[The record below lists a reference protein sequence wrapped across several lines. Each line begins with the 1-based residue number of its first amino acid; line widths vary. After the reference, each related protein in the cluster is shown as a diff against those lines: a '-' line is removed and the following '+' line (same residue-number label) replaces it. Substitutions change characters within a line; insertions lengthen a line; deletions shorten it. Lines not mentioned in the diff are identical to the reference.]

1 MAKKNKSVISKG
13 TPKELAKELKRY
25 NDHLATA
32 YVPITDYTPESLKGN
47 KEYEEFTK
55 ALDDGKEIT
64 IAEGSVITIP
74 FASNFVVALKDTLTY
89 LFSTVTTEELI
100 YTMNKVKTN
109 FKDVPEEEITP
120 ADKAIWTLMSIT
132 NEVNNQAALQGKV
145 VIQDKLVKDNIN
157 DVLTMLNDQD
167 IKLSEEEMKAIFKR
181 YKSED
186 PRTAQ
191 EINEVKFKEES
202 EEDYIGDGEKK
213 TSSED

>member
-1 MAKKNKSVISKG
+1 MAKKNKSVISSG

-32 YVPITDYTPESLKGN
+32 YVPITDYTVESLKDN
-47 KEYEEFTK
+47 KEYQEFTK
-55 ALDDGKEIT
+55 ALDDGKEVVV
-64 IAEGSVITIP
+64 AENSVITIP
-74 FASNFVVALKDTLTY
+74 FASNFIVALKDTLTY
-89 LFSTVTTEELI
+89 LFTTVSTEELI

-132 NEVNNQAALQGKV
+132 NEVNNQAALQGKT

-157 DVLTMLNDQD
+157 DVLSKMNDKD
-167 IKLSEEEMKAIFKR
+167 IELSETEMKAIFKR

-186 PRTAQ
+186 PRTAA
-191 EINEVKFKEES
+191 EINEVKFKEDS
-202 EEDYIGDGEKK
+202 EEDYIGDGDKK

>member
-1 MAKKNKSVISKG
+1 ML
-13 TPKELAKELKRY
+13 EL
-25 NDHLATA
+25 
-32 YVPITDYTPESLKGN
+32 

-167 IKLSEEEMKAIFKR
+167 IELSEEEMKAIFKR

-191 EINEVKFKEES
+191 EINEVKFKEDS

>member
-1 MAKKNKSVISKG
+1 
-13 TPKELAKELKRY
+13 
-25 NDHLATA
+25 
-32 YVPITDYTPESLKGN
+32 
-47 KEYEEFTK
+47 
-55 ALDDGKEIT
+55 
-64 IAEGSVITIP
+64 
-74 FASNFVVALKDTLTY
+74 
-89 LFSTVTTEELI
+89 
-100 YTMNKVKTN
+100 MNKIKTN

-145 VIQDKLVKDNIN
+145 VIQDKLVEDNIK

-167 IKLSEEEMKAIFKR
+167 IELSEEEMKAIFKR

-186 PRTAQ
+186 PRTSQ
-191 EINEVKFKEES
+191 EINEVKFKEDS

>member
-1 MAKKNKSVISKG
+1 MAKKNKSVISSG

-32 YVPITDYTPESLKGN
+32 YVPITDYTLESLKDN
-47 KEYEEFTK
+47 KEYQEFTK
-55 ALDDGKEIT
+55 AIDDGKEVT
-64 IAEGSVITIP
+64 VAENSVITIP
-74 FASNFVVALKDTLTY
+74 FASNFIVALKDTLTY
-89 LFSTVTTEELI
+89 LFTTVSTEELI

-145 VIQDKLVKDNIN
+145 VIQDALVKDNIN
-157 DVLTMLNDQD
+157 DILSKMNDQD
-167 IKLSEEEMKAIFKR
+167 IELSETEMEAIFKR

-186 PRTAQ
+186 PRTAA
-191 EINEVKFKEES
+191 EINEVKFKEDS

>member
-1 MAKKNKSVISKG
+1 MAKKNKSVISSG

-32 YVPITDYTPESLKGN
+32 YVPITDYTLESLKDN
-47 KEYEEFTK
+47 KEYQEFTK
-55 ALDDGKEIT
+55 AIDDGKEVT
-64 IAEGSVITIP
+64 VAENSVITIP
-74 FASNFVVALKDTLTY
+74 FASNFIVALKDTLTY
-89 LFSTVTTEELI
+89 LFTTVSTEELI

-145 VIQDKLVKDNIN
+145 VIQDALVKDNIN
-157 DVLTMLNDQD
+157 DILSKMNDQD
-167 IKLSEEEMKAIFKR
+167 IKLSETEMEAIFKR

-186 PRTAQ
+186 PRTAA
-191 EINEVKFKEES
+191 EINEVKFKEDS